1 MGRLAWTNHIYFQ
14 ITQPG
19 SSTVASRTNRGG
31 SVRNYDHNTK
41 HLHYLNLRKF
51 PGTEEAVQET
61 NNRPAAGEAPQ
72 PGQRPQQ
79 IRRAQCGFRQGQMIL
94 LHPSQRA

>member
-1 MGRLAWTNHIYFQ
+1 MDKSHLLPNNPARHLVPALHLCTERCGYL
-14 ITQPG
+14 
-19 SSTVASRTNRGG
+19 
-31 SVRNYDHNTK
+31 RNYEQNIK
-41 HLHYLNLRKF
+41 HLQYLFLNLRKL

-72 PGQRPQQ
+72 PGKRPQQ
-79 IRRAQCGFRQGQMIL
+79 IRRAQCGFRQGKMIL